1 MNASY
6 TWSKALD
13 NGSAIRGTNAD
24 ITPQDNRCLDCEYG
38 YSAYNVPHKFTLST
52 VAPLPVGKGQLY
64 EPRNPVLNQVIG
76 GWELGTILTI
86 QSGGIINSAAG
97 WDAPGTGSFGDPRIN
112 SNGKNP
118 YLPKAQR
125 NANTWLDTTAFYY
138 VPGGT
143 FGNVS
148 RNRLVAPSRFSWD
161 FSANKN
167 FPIMEG
173 HRLQFRFEAF
183 NFPNH
188 PNLGGFGAAW
198 GTNPNQPNVG
208 FGRIRG
214 TGTMR
219 QLQFGL
225 KYAF

>member
-1 MNASY
+1 M
-6 TWSKALD
+6 
-13 NGSAIRGTNAD
+13 
-24 ITPQDNRCLDCEYG
+24 
-38 YSAYNVPHKFTLST
+38 
-52 VAPLPVGKGQLY
+52 
-64 EPRNPVLNQVIG
+64 
-76 GWELGTILTI
+76 

-112 SNGKNP
+112 SNGKDP
-118 YLPKAQR
+118 YLPEDQR
-125 NANTWLDTTAFYY
+125 NANTWLDKTAFYY

-148 RNRLVAPSRFSWD
+148 RNRLIGPSRFSWD

-188 PNLGGFGAAW
+188 PNLGSPGASW
-198 GTNPNQPNVG
+198 GTNATTPQTG
-208 FGRIRG
+208 FGRIRN
-214 TGTMR
+214 TSTMR

-225 KYAF
+225 KYVF